1 LLVLCDTEAKILLV
15 VLFRDELVDAA
26 EVTELLL
33 LLREAGVRRAGRE
46 LLEVVVVDEEL
57 GLEVGVEDGGASVM
71 VVDRGGGI
79 GFGFGVAEQKGEMAL
94 V

>member
-1 LLVLCDTEAKILLV
+1 
-15 VLFRDELVDAA
+15 
-26 EVTELLL
+26 
-33 LLREAGVRRAGRE
+33 
-46 LLEVVVVDEEL
+46 VVDDEL
-57 GLEVGVEDGGASVM
+57 GLEVGVEDGGASVV